1 MWLPLAMHF
10 PAQSAQTLTPIYST
24 DCILLSCCV
33 VCVCESES
41 NIKDYKSNMPSVSVK
56 VLGAMGWFSLLMA
69 THLGE
74 KKSALKLSGVCLG
87 ARHRFVRMTGTDTKK
102 ILRWCGMETLRITCH
117 MSLSIKNK
125 LYTMMNEVQENS
137 ETSWDILRAC
147 RHVLQGSWS
156 RRVELSKHVN
166 WSMNVLYVFPCTGAC
181 NGGLKNM
188 RMASLLQRC
197 SVSGTDCKRSSH
209 PQPAPLWSSGMEW
222 IRLQ

>member
-1 MWLPLAMHF
+1 MA
-10 PAQSAQTLTPIYST
+10 TPCDAFSCTIRT
-24 DCILLSCCV
+24 NIDTHLLDRLYPTELLCG

-147 RHVLQGSWS
+147 RHVLQGS
-156 RRVELSKHVN
+156 
-166 WSMNVLYVFPCTGAC
+166 
-181 NGGLKNM
+181 
-188 RMASLLQRC
+188 
-197 SVSGTDCKRSSH
+197 
-209 PQPAPLWSSGMEW
+209 
-222 IRLQ
+222 